1 MDAILGNAVSMQKS
15 NRLFF
20 IYVAK
25 EQEWRKRQ
33 SEDWDYVSSL
43 SRFYHWWIKYY
54 FDLDFIVEA
63 DILPVVPGRLFD
75 RMSISY
81 LQRDHKE
88 RGKSI
93 YHFYLAYFKP
103 LWTDCPTE
111 AYSSEN
117 FGMVQWKRPHHL
129 PVPSERERIK
139 FFADSNCANISHVLS
154 HEVLRMKGRKRNEY
168 FDSVHE
174 ILDKH
179 TYSDLPYL
187 YYNDHFNIVS
197 RNSDY
202 RFVTLD
208 SAAI

>member
-1 MDAILGNAVSMQKS
+1 MDGHFGRPVRMQKS
-15 NRLFF
+15 NKLFF

-25 EQEWRKRQ
+25 EHEWRKRQ

-43 SRFYHWWIKYY
+43 SRFYHWWIKRF
-54 FDLDFIVEA
+54 FDLDIAVEA
-63 DILPVVPGRLFD
+63 DILPVVPGRIFD
-75 RMSISY
+75 RMSIGY

-88 RGKSI
+88 RGRSI

-117 FGMVQWKRPHHL
+117 FGMIQWKRPDFV
-129 PVPSERERIK
+129 PVASERERTQ
-139 FFADSNCANISHVLS
+139 FFADSNCMNISHVLC
-154 HEVLRMKGRKRNEY
+154 HELLRMKGRKRNKY
-168 FDSVHE
+168 FDSVHD
-174 ILDKH
+174 IMDKH
-179 TYSDLPYL
+179 TYSNLPYI
-187 YYNDHFNIVS
+187 YYNEHYDIVS
-197 RNSDY
+197 KNSYY

>member
-1 MDAILGNAVSMQKS
+1 MDVILGKAVRMQKS
-15 NRLFF
+15 NKLFF

-25 EQEWRKRQ
+25 EQEWRRRQ

-43 SRFYHWWIKYY
+43 SRFYHWWIKRF
-54 FDLDFIVEA
+54 FDLDFTVEA
-63 DILPVVPGRLFD
+63 DILPVIPGRLFD

-88 RGKSI
+88 RGMSV

-117 FGMVQWKRPHHL
+117 FGMVQWKRPDYV
-129 PVPSERERIK
+129 PVSAERERIK

-154 HEVLRMKGRKRNEY
+154 HEVLRMRGRKRKEY

-174 ILDKH
+174 LMDKH
-179 TYSDLPYL
+179 TYSDLPYI
-187 YYNDHFNIVS
+187 YFNDHFNIVS
-197 RNSDY
+197 KSSNY